1 VGAVV
6 LRQNNEM
13 PPRLAEVK
21 TAPAPNTLP
30 PAATTEKDAPVE
42 PAVSGSTA
50 EPVATQLQDQ
60 VFESALAKAEQQG
73 AARPAQATEDRAT
86 VNEPVMLEQERF
98 AEVRESNVEDERKE
112 KRDADAETIATDA
125 VTLSHVV
132 TSEELTRNASTAN
145 ATGKVSA
152 TRQRT
157 DTGLEAPARNSKSMA
172 QEPALL
178 DLISAGW

>member
-1 VGAVV
+1 
-6 LRQNNEM
+6 
-13 PPRLAEVK
+13 
-21 TAPAPNTLP
+21 
-30 PAATTEKDAPVE
+30 VE

-73 AARPAQATEDRAT
+73 AAWPAQATEDRAT